1 MPKKRAAGEG
11 MVRKR
16 SDGRYEV
23 RVSDGYTPE
32 GKQKVITAYTRTR
45 EEANRKRLEL
55 LLKAGKQDAQTSSP
69 TLREWLLMY
78 ADSRKPEVRA
88 NTYEAYLVYIHQLEP
103 IYNATIRD
111 LKTRDLEELYR
122 KLAQAKSK
130 SLVNHVAAF
139 VKAALKRAV
148 RYGYIPANPAEAVEK
163 PRMQS
168 PEKAKALSQEEQNL
182 LLEAARGTKYY
193 PMLYLALSLGL
204 RRGEILGL
212 CWEDIDFKSYR
223 LRIRR
228 VVTRVG
234 SKTEVGPTKTK
245 ASTRVLPLPADLALV
260 LADHRKQVVEFGF
273 YEYGWVF
280 CGETGSPVTPG
291 AFRLAFQRI
300 LKKAGLEHYRIH
312 DLRHTFATRTLSR
325 GADPKTVS
333 GLLGHTTVAMT
344 LNIYTH
350 LQEEAMQKAVS
361 ELLENPHKPQK

>member
-1 MPKKRAAGEG
+1 MPKKRTAGEG

-16 SDGRYEV
+16 SDGRYEI
-23 RVSDGYTPE
+23 RVSDGYSQE
-32 GKQKVITAYTRTR
+32 GKQKVITAYARTR
-45 EEANRKRLEL
+45 EEANKKRLEL
-55 LLKAGKQDAQTSSP
+55 LLGAGKQSTESDSP
-69 TLREWLLMY
+69 SLYEWLLIY
-78 ADSRKPEVRA
+78 ADSRKPEVRP

-103 IYNATIRD
+103 IHSVRIKD

-122 KLAQAKSK
+122 RLAQVKSK

-139 VKAALKRAV
+139 TKAALKRAV
-148 RYGYIPANPAEAVEK
+148 RYGYILASPADAVEK
-163 PRMQS
+163 PKMQS
-168 PEKAKALSQEEQNL
+168 VEKAKALSQGEQGRL
-182 LLEAARGTKYY
+182 LDAADGTKYY

-212 CWEDIDFKSYR
+212 RWEDIDFNKYQ

-234 SKTEVGPTKTK
+234 SKTEVGPTKTR
-245 ASTRVLPLPADLALV
+245 ASARVLPLPADLALI
-260 LADHRKQVVEFGF
+260 LADHRKQMVEFGF